1 MTHMLAVI
9 FILFSLLIPTPQRE
23 VPKEIRAK
31 LFKQVVAD
39 YSDVREC
46 VEQEKNAEENMTV
59 EAVDLNHDGVS
70 EYRVEL
76 SGTCMCGNV
85 NCAIYFYRQTTTG
98 GYESILE
105 DASGYG
111 LDVLKTSTKGYA
123 DLRVDGRY
131 NAATLLSTIYKFD
144 GKQYREARS
153 TLFRQDTGETKPA
166 SRRIEFL
173 RGSSST
179 TVRSKVSFALPD
191 TFIVGARAGQ
201 VMSVRITAPRKSAT
215 FAIMTA
221 KTTKSLTDTY
231 QTNWT
236 GTLPETGDYIIYV
249 ESDDEKG
256 NIYSLTVTIK

>member
-1 MTHMLAVI
+1 MLHKLAVVI
-9 FILFSLLIPTPQRE
+9 ILLSFPGATAQRE
-23 VPKEIRAK
+23 VPKEIRAR

-46 VEQEKNAEENMTV
+46 VEQEEKAEENMTV
-59 EAVDLNHDGVS
+59 EAVDLNHDGVA

-76 SGTCMCGNV
+76 SGTCMCGSV
-85 NCAIYFYRQTTTG
+85 NCAIYFYRQTGGG

-105 DASGYG
+105 DASGFV

-123 DLRVDGRY
+123 DLRVDARY
-131 NAATLLSTIYKFD
+131 NTETLSSTIYKFD

-166 SRRIEFL
+166 SRRLQFP
-173 RGSSST
+173 RGASST
-179 TVRSKVSFALPD
+179 TVRSKVSRALPD
-191 TFIVGARAGQ
+191 TFLVGARAGQ

-231 QTNWT
+231 NTNWT
-236 GTLPETGDYIIYV
+236 GTLPETGDYLIYV
-249 ESDDEKG
+249 ESDDARG
-256 NIYSLTVTIK
+256 ISYSITVTIK

>member
-1 MTHMLAVI
+1 MIPKLAAV
-9 FILFSLLIPTPQRE
+9 FILFSLFGATAQRE

-39 YSDVREC
+39 FSDVREC
-46 VEQEKNAEENMTV
+46 VEQEKEAEENMTV

-70 EYRVEL
+70 EYRVEPAVA
-76 SGTCMCGNV
+76 CMCGSV
-85 NCAIYFYRQTTTG
+85 NCAIYFYRQTATG

-105 DASGYG
+105 DASGFG
-111 LDVLKTSTKGYA
+111 VDVLKTSTNGYA
-123 DLRVDGRY
+123 DLRVDARY
-131 NAATLLSTIYKFD
+131 NRSSLSTTIYKFD

-166 SRRIEFL
+166 SRRIQFP

-179 TVRSKVSFALPD
+179 TVRSKVSLALPD

-201 VMSVRITAPRKSAT
+201 VMSVRITAPRKAAT
-215 FAIMTA
+215 FAVMTA

-249 ESDDEKG
+249 ESDDESG
-256 NIYSLTVTIK
+256 STYSLTVIIK

>member
-1 MTHMLAVI
+1 MTYILAAV
-9 FILFSLLIPTPQRE
+9 FILLNLVAPTPQRE

-46 VEQEKNAEENMTV
+46 IEHEKNAEENMTV

-76 SGTCMCGNV
+76 SGSCVCGSV
-85 NCAIYFYRQTTTG
+85 NCAIYFYRQTAAG

-105 DASGYG
+105 DASGFG
-111 LDVLKTSTKGYA
+111 LDVLKSSTNGYA

-131 NAATLLSTIYKFD
+131 NRSSLSTTIYKFD

-166 SRRIEFL
+166 SRRIQFP
-173 RGSSST
+173 RGASST
-179 TVRSKVSFALPD
+179 TIRSKVSLALPD

-201 VMSVRITAPRKSAT
+201 VMSVRISAPRKSAT

-231 QTNWT
+231 NTNWT

-249 ESDDEKG
+249 EGDNERGST
-256 NIYSLTVTIK
+256 YSITVTIK